1 MAKQSKIL
9 LPEGVED
16 KVEDQEQTQDEENV
30 KEVEINYP
38 ATERDEECFFL
49 MYHMGMAPSEAY
61 ALKDDHRRWLM
72 ARFIGQKQMEREMVE
87 RNRLAQAV
95 MANPQGPPA
104 GMGIPNLRVQR

>member
-16 KVEDQEQTQDEENV
+16 KVEETAQEEKNA
-30 KEVEINYP
+30 KEVEINYQ

-49 MYHMGMAPSEAY
+49 MYHMNMAPSEAY

-72 ARFIGQKQMEREMVE
+72 ARFIGQKQMEKEMFE
-87 RNRLAQAV
+87 RNRIAQAV
-95 MANPQGPPA
+95 MANPK
-104 GMGIPNLRVQR
+104 GIPGMELNFR